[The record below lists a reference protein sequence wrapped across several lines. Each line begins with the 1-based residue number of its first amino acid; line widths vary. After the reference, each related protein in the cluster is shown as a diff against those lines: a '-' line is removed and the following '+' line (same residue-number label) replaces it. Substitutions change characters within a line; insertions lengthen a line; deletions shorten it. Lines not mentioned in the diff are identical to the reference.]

1 MTEAA
6 PAKLSAAERF
16 ADLKA
21 PILAGTVASITGTAA
36 SAGLVLSALK
46 ALGATPAQSTTAIF
60 VLLLMYGAL
69 SIVLS
74 WKYRMPISIVW
85 STPGAAMLIGSGQ
98 LNLGFGAA
106 AGAFLVTALLL
117 ALTGLW
123 PALGRLVSSIPKP
136 IASAMLAGV
145 IFHFCVAPF
154 AASGDAKSWF
164 IVLPGVL
171 VWLVLYRF
179 ATIWAAPAAMVVIFG
194 LASWLIPGQSVSQGL
209 LPNLALVVPEFSLAA
224 VISIAIPLYLVTM
237 ASQNLPGVAI
247 MKNFGYEVPFKPVML
262 STGLGAAVTALF
274 GGFSLNLAAITAAL
288 NANDHAHKNPARRW
302 LASVSGGVVYIA
314 MAFVTGAVVAF
325 VLNTP
330 NDIVLAT
337 AGLALM
343 GTIVN
348 SVSSA
353 VETPE
358 LRLPAIVTFL
368 VGASGIIVAGIGS
381 AFWALIAGLLV
392 WLWLG
397 WGKKDA

>member
-1 MTEAA
+1 
-6 PAKLSAAERF
+6 
-16 ADLKA
+16 
-21 PILAGTVASITGTAA
+21 
-36 SAGLVLSALK
+36 
-46 ALGATPAQSTTAIF
+46 
-60 VLLLMYGAL
+60 MYGGLSIAL
-69 SIVLS
+69 S
-74 WKYRMPISIVW
+74 WRYRMPISIVW

-98 LNLGFGAA
+98 LHLGFEAA
-106 AGAFLVTALLL
+106 AGAFLVTAVLL

-154 AASGDAKSWF
+154 SSAANF
-164 IVLPGVL
+164 PLILIPGLV

-179 ATIWAAPAAMVVIFG
+179 ATIWAAPAAMAVIFG
-194 LASWLIPGQSVSQGL
+194 IASTQFKVAATGA
-209 LPNLALVVPEFSLAA
+209 ALVPSLNLVMPEFSLTAI
-224 VISIAIPLYLVTM
+224 ISIAIPLYLVTM

-247 MKNFGYEVPFKPVML
+247 MKSFGYEVPFRPVML
-262 STGLGAAVTALF
+262 TTGIGAMVTALF

-288 NANDHAHKNPARRW
+288 NANDHAHKDPAKRW
-302 LASVSGGVVYIA
+302 WASVYGGAIYIA
-314 MAFVTGAVVAF
+314 MAFATGAVVSF
-325 VLNTP
+325 VLSTP
-330 NDIVLAT
+330 TEIVLAT

-348 SVSSA
+348 SISSA

-368 VGASGIIVAGIGS
+368 VGASGIVVAGVGS
-381 AFWALIAGLLV
+381 AFWALVAGLVV

-397 WGKKDA
+397 WRKKANV